1 MYKPPNVV
9 NVYPLTEDRY
19 LVEVP
24 EGMAHDEGL
33 IIYNIESDRAD
44 DIMHDKNQVYAAGL

>member
-1 MYKPPNVV
+1 M

-19 LVEVP
+19 IVEVP
-24 EGMAHDEGL
+24 EGMQQDDGL

>member
-9 NVYPLTEDRY
+9 NVYPLTEDRFH
-19 LVEVP
+19 VGVP
-24 EGMAHDEGL
+24 EGLQQDDGL